1 MTETGRRGFFK
12 KVFVAGATLAATGM
26 GATGRAAVPPRKA
39 EDSAPGLIKGV
50 CLFVPSLGKASD
62 FVELMNKNAR
72 GDWTV
77 HSLDGSLSDHYFT
90 TRNLFEEARGNAN
103 TFVGVVD
110 PATFAIVHEAIVDCC
125 GCFHYI
131 NYEDRNRVTF
141 SAQL

>member
-1 MTETGRRGFFK
+1 MMNTSRRAFFK
-12 KVFVAGATLAATGM
+12 TFLSAGAALAVSGAGGQVSRAETATHGQ
-26 GATGRAAVPPRKA
+26 
-39 EDSAPGLIKGV
+39 IIGV
-50 CLFVPSLGKASD
+50 CLYVPSLGKASD
-62 FVELMNKNAR
+62 FVEMMNKNAP
-72 GDWTV
+72 GSWVV
-77 HSLDGSLSDHYFT
+77 HPLNGSLNDHYFT

-131 NYEDRNRVTF
+131 TYEDRNRVTF